1 MHKINILVIVTI
13 SIVLAACSDNGATD
27 AASKAA
33 DKAMGAAGDAA
44 DKAMGAA
51 GNAANKAMGAASN
64 AADKAMG
71 AAGDAASSMSEA
83 VKISAGDAARNIDHA
98 KDEVEFE
105 LKSSIAGWQSLL
117 EDVKDS
123 GEVAK
128 IKEHLAGLQKQLDS
142 L

>member
-1 MHKINILVIVTI
+1 MQKLNILAIVAI
-13 SIVLAACSDNGATD
+13 SVVLAACGDNGATD

-33 DKAMGAAGDAA
+33 DKAMGAASDAAGKAMDAAGTAADKAMDAASDAA
-44 DKAMGAA
+44 DKAM
-51 GNAANKAMGAASN
+51 S
-64 AADKAMG
+64 

-83 VKISAGDAARNIDHA
+83 VKISAGEATSYVDHS
-98 KDEVEFE
+98 KDEMEFQ
-105 LKSSIAGWQSLL
+105 LKRSIDGWQSLM